1 MAPLLRMQCP
11 RWTGVKSG
19 AWRERWEVRLA
30 TVTGGRVRE
39 ERREEAAELSL
50 LVREVGARPQAALKG
65 LAAEPSIPPE
75 IPPTPVS
82 RRALE
87 ESEAQA
93 SSEWLA
99 TSCRVLASWLSRPAR
114 IFFRSAGDTQASSM
128 NTWGGS
134 M

>member
-1 MAPLLRMQCP
+1 M
-11 RWTGVKSG
+11 KSG

-65 LAAEPSIPPE
+65 LATMPSRNPE
-75 IPPTPVS
+75 KLPTPIS

-93 SSEWLA
+93 SSECLA
-99 TSCRVLASWLSRPAR
+99 TSCRVLASSLSRPAR

-128 NTWGGS
+128 NIWGGS